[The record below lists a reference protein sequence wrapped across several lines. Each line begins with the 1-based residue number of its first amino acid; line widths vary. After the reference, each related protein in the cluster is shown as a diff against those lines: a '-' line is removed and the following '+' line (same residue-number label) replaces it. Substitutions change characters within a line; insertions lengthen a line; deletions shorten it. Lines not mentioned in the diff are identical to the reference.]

1 MAGRGVFL
9 VLFSRQVMQNEMSDR
24 PSRVPDSCSDL
35 AQSRP
40 SVAPWH
46 FVSCPLASAAERVHV
61 DISNE

>member
-1 MAGRGVFL
+1 MFL

-35 AQSRP
+35 LAQSRS

-46 FVSCPLASAAERVHV
+46 FVTCPLASAAERVHV